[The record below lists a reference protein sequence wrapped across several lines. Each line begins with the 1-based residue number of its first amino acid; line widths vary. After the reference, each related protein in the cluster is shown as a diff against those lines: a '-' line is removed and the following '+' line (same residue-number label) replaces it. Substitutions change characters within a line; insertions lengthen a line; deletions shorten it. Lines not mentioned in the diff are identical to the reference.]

1 MPGVAETPCAP
12 PIAVVLEGCEASL
25 THGRLEFLCEKFCTL
40 GHTLCVV
47 CSRAELS
54 PICLFISRGDATT
67 RALGRIFIDGVGPA
81 AQPQVAEETTVG
93 AYFFLGPRT

>member
-1 MPGVAETPCAP
+1 MSGLPNANYGSNALLRRRFRA
-12 PIAVVLEGCEASL
+12 
-25 THGRLEFLCEKFCTL
+25 L

-67 RALGRIFIDGVGPA
+67 RALGRILIDGVAPA

>member
-1 MPGVAETPCAP
+1 MSGLPNANYGSNALLPRRFRA
-12 PIAVVLEGCEASL
+12 
-25 THGRLEFLCEKFCTL
+25 L

-93 AYFFLGPRT
+93 ACFFLGPRT